1 MRLPPLLL
9 LPVSLVVA
17 VSCPSGQYQEHGA
30 CMQCPEHTTTAGDG
44 SAASVHDCRCVPGFI
59 CMYYRQVHATVTL
72 NTTMHDFEN
81 DHNGVRSNL
90 LSGIAA
96 AARVPTAQVHVHYIV
111 VRLNHRRRMLLLLTG
126 GGIQVSLSVSG
137 TSVEALTG
145 LRRHL
150 EGLQTRG
157 DSWEVRKRV
166 LVLAIPAH
174 QKNLAVAVEQN
185 LDSI

>member
-1 MRLPPLLL
+1 
-9 LPVSLVVA
+9 
-17 VSCPSGQYQEHGA
+17 
-30 CMQCPEHTTTAGDG
+30 
-44 SAASVHDCRCVPGFI
+44 
-59 CMYYRQVHATVTL
+59 
-72 NTTMHDFEN
+72 
-81 DHNGVRSNL
+81 
-90 LSGIAA
+90 
-96 AARVPTAQVHVHYIV
+96 
-111 VRLNHRRRMLLLLTG
+111 MLLLLTG

-137 TSVEALTG
+137 TSAEALTG